1 VAKPW
6 LIKRQGGRLLPVQRF
21 PVKAAFSLPRPGTR
35 EEFLRV
41 RLTGS
46 GKALRAALTGSQ
58 SSGVM
63 TSLSEADGLAV
74 IAPGTT
80 VVEGDWVEVMLLSAL

>member
-1 VAKPW
+1 MSAPADAHQVCAVGDALFYKLFVCAVARVTS
-6 LIKRQGGRLLPVQRF
+6 KR
-21 PVKAAFSLPRPGTR
+21 
-35 EEFLRV
+35 
-41 RLTGS
+41 
-46 GKALRAALTGSQ
+46 ALLTGSQ

-80 VVEGDWVEVMLLSAL
+80 VAEGDWVEVMPLSAL

>member
-1 VAKPW
+1 MAD
-6 LIKRQGGRLLPVQRF
+6 QASGRAPFANAALSCR
-21 PVKAAFSLPRPGTR
+21 AAFSITRPGTR

-46 GKALRAALTGSQ
+46 GEALRASLTGSQ

-80 VVEGDWVEVMLLSAL
+80 VAEGDWVEVMPLSAL